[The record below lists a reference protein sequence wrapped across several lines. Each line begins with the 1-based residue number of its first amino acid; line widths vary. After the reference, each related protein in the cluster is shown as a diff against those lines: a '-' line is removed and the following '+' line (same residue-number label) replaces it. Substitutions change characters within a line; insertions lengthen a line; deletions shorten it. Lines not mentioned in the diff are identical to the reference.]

1 MKKRFVGIV
10 GLSLCG
16 ILLAGCGMT
25 ENTQGSLM
33 QDAIGTESESTE
45 GESTEKELPST
56 EKATETENES
66 VPITETVTITA
77 TGDCALGAL
86 QYHGYSKSFH
96 QYYDQY
102 GENYF
107 FENFSE
113 IFAQDDIT
121 IVNLECVLTDETQRV
136 EKQFNI
142 KGYPHYAGILSGS
155 SVEVCSLGNNH
166 TKDYGLA
173 SFEDTKEALEAV
185 SVDYAYED
193 KVAYYET
200 AGGIKVA
207 MLSAHLLSE
216 KEQMEPILMET
227 LEKVRKEADLVIVSC
242 HWGTEGTQKLTAYQ
256 KNTAHKLIDAGADLV
271 IGHHPHVL
279 QGVEYYQGK
288 IICYSLGNFSFGAN
302 RNPGDKNTAVF
313 QQTFTFVDGELTMDL
328 DARLIPARLSGLDNA
343 NNYQPVIATGTK
355 AQTILDN
362 MRKYSAPLS
371 ALEIDAEGRLTIKE

>member
-1 MKKRFVGIV
+1 MRREDEEV
-10 GLSLCG
+10 LCG
-16 ILLAGCGMT
+16 NCGIKFV
-25 ENTQGSLM
+25 QYI
-33 QDAIGTESESTE
+33 IGGMRYDGEYSE
-45 GESTEKELPST
+45 
-56 EKATETENES
+56 
-66 VPITETVTITA
+66 V
-77 TGDCALGAL
+77 
-86 QYHGYSKSFH
+86 
-96 QYYDQY
+96 
-102 GENYF
+102 
-107 FENFSE
+107 
-113 IFAQDDIT
+113 FAQDDIT
-121 IVNLECVLTDETQRV
+121 IVNLECVFTDETQRV

-200 AGGIKVA
+200 AEGIKVA

-216 KEQMEPILMET
+216 KE
-227 LEKVRKEADLVIVSC
+227 
-242 HWGTEGTQKLTAYQ
+242 
-256 KNTAHKLIDAGADLV
+256 
-271 IGHHPHVL
+271 
-279 QGVEYYQGK
+279 
-288 IICYSLGNFSFGAN
+288 
-302 RNPGDKNTAVF
+302 
-313 QQTFTFVDGELTMDL
+313 QTFTFVDGELTMDL

-362 MRKYSAPLS
+362 MRRYSAPLS